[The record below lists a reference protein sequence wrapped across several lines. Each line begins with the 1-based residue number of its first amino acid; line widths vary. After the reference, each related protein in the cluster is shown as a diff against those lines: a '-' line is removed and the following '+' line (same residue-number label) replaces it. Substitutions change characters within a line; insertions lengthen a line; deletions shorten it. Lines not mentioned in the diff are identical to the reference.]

1 MAGRGR
7 RGRHW
12 VSPPGNLYVT
22 HLFTVSASPA
32 VAAQVGF
39 VAALAI
45 RDLAIELLGDA
56 FRDEI
61 NLKWPNDVLLAGAK
75 FSGILAETASPASPG
90 GLRIILGCGVNLAY
104 APDNT
109 PYPVTALA
117 RHGAST
123 TIENAL
129 SHFSFCLQHW
139 LDLWRAGEGFDL
151 IRDAWLS
158 HAMGRDERF
167 IADQNVEGRFTGLAP
182 DGALI
187 LTLPNG
193 STRNV
198 HSGEVRLMTGSA

>member
-1 MAGRGR
+1 
-7 RGRHW
+7 
-12 VSPPGNLYVT
+12 VSY
-22 HLFTVSASPA
+22 LFTVSASPA

-56 FRDEI
+56 LRDEI
-61 NLKWPNDVLLAGAK
+61 KLKWPNDVLLAGAK
-75 FSGILAETASPASPG
+75 FSGILAETASPASPT
-90 GLRIILGCGVNLAY
+90 GLRIILGCGINLGF

-117 RHGAST
+117 RHGAS
-123 TIENAL
+123 IIVENAL
-129 SHFSFCLQHW
+129 SRFSFCLQRW
-139 LDLWRAGEGFDL
+139 LDVWRAGEGFDH
-151 IRDAWLS
+151 IRTTWLS

-193 STRNV
+193 TTRNV
-198 HSGEVRLMTGSA
+198 HSGEVRQMTGSA